1 MTAPDDK
8 KNNPQAPGG
17 GKPESKGDSAG
28 KSADSKPSHP
38 KVTDS
43 KSGDAHVADAPKSP
57 EQAKDKQAQSQL
69 QPRDTSRKTPDSIRK
84 QQTPEQ
90 QRRPAPA
97 KPAERKDKIKE
108 APEQSV
114 PLRLSCLAMSVLL
127 ISAAGAYSQAH
138 PLLTFL
144 FIWLAML
151 GTFLSYVFRE
161 KRPLWFGLLTA
172 IGAFMV
178 IFALFFACYQQMNT
192 GQLNLLPALI
202 LALAGLQA
210 LHCFDLRT
218 RADFSLSAVIGLTL
232 LVFTSGAANDLLFII
247 WILGYVSC
255 VSMLL
260 YFESVSRSKD
270 VGPSRPIGEGRP
282 ASLPKPTRRQAR
294 AATSVVLIPVCSLPL
309 FTILFYLLIPKSEP
323 MITWMMENFIRPN
336 IAVSQS
342 DRSRGVSGVPQA
354 PGGGG
359 SGSGVGGTGDGGDGE
374 GSNAKPVNPL
384 NKPGQEPNKKG
395 ARGLGSKGQGTGD
408 KPNFEETTD
417 KQKDLAEPRD
427 MAQIKKINPNSVVLR
442 ISSPR
447 AGYCRK
453 FAFDTYDGK
462 GWSRS
467 GPIDGVTFK
476 LDTEKNTF
484 DVGNANALLVP
495 TECPT
500 VEVRQIISL
509 DEDVAGNFIPAFW
522 VPQFV
527 ACSNFKD
534 VTVQADG
541 SLKSADVVEQGTTYE
556 AMSFMPIYKRSI
568 MRKLPERTSSDFKMT
583 LMGAPVEE
591 LRQAE
596 QELMNKYLQLPA
608 DLPVRVKK
616 RAKTAAGK
624 DANWFVKAER
634 IVEYL
639 RGKKYKYKTDDVYRI
654 ETGDTV
660 DNFLFQTNEG
670 DCMEYAS
677 SFVIMCRANGIPA
690 RIVGGF
696 LPGKFNKKT
705 GFWEVRMKDSH
716 AWAEIYLPNWSWVA
730 FDPTPK
736 GTLPEFEK
744 ENGWLS
750 GLADMGLAN
759 PFGSA
764 FQQKRSGPAGAGI
777 GHGIMGSKL
786 DKAIRDRK
794 RVNLKG
800 PDALPPPEEKK
811 VGFEGLLDQLA
822 KIRWWEVVIVLFVV
836 GSGLALAYVL
846 MRQRQATVIPML
858 PENAKPST
866 LLFFK
871 VVKELRK
878 YKVVRIPTDA
888 PMDLK
893 VKVHVAFEEHRK
905 EGKHVHESLEPLIGN
920 FLEVYSLDRFGRSD
934 RVAELENM
942 SEQIRELVNSRPA
955 SK

>member
-1 MTAPDDK
+1 MTSSDDTTNKDSKRTSAETGGSAEARSDAKGAPV
-8 KNNPQAPGG
+8 
-17 GKPESKGDSAG
+17 SKGDRPDQR
-28 KSADSKPSHP
+28 ADER
-38 KVTDS
+38 
-43 KSGDAHVADAPKSP
+43 AP
-57 EQAKDKQAQSQL
+57 DRQAQSVL
-69 QPRDTSRKTPDSIRK
+69 QSRDASQKTPESIRK

-90 QRRPAPA
+90 KRRPVPA
-97 KPAERKDKIKE
+97 KPVERKDKGKE

-161 KRPLWFGLLTA
+161 KRPLWFGILTA
-172 IGAFMV
+172 AGAFMV

-192 GQLNLLPALI
+192 GQINLLPALI

-218 RADFSLSAVIGLTL
+218 RADFSLAAIIGLTL

-282 ASLPKPTRRQAR
+282 ASLPKPARRQAR
-294 AATSVVLIPVCSLPL
+294 AATSVVLIPVCSLPI
-309 FTILFYLLIPKSEP
+309 FTILFYLLLPKSEP
-323 MITWMMENFIRPN
+323 MITWLMENLVRPN
-336 IAVSQS
+336 VAVSQS

-359 SGSGVGGTGDGGDGE
+359 SGTGAGGTGDGGDGE
-374 GSNAKPVNPL
+374 GSTAKPVNPL
-384 NKPGQEPNKKG
+384 NKPGEEQGKKG
-395 ARGLGSKGQGTGD
+395 ARGLGSKGEGTGD

-427 MAQIKKINPNSVVLR
+427 MAQIKKISPNTIVLR
-442 ISSPR
+442 INAPR
-447 AGYCRK
+447 AAYCRK
-453 FAFDTYDGK
+453 FAFDSYDGR

-500 VEVRQIISL
+500 VEVRQMITL
-509 DEDVAGNFIPAFW
+509 DEDVAGNFVPAFW
-522 VPQFV
+522 VPQFI
-527 ACSNFKD
+527 AGPTFKD
-534 VTVQADG
+534 VTVQVDG
-541 SLKSADVVEQGTTYE
+541 SLKSQDVVEQGTTYE
-556 AMSFMPIYKRSI
+556 VMSFLPIYKHAV
-568 MRKLPERTSSDFKMT
+568 MQKLPERTSSDFKMT

-596 QELMNKYLQLPA
+596 QDLMKKYLQLPA
-608 DLPVRVKK
+608 NLPSRVKK

-634 IVEYL
+634 IAEYL
-639 RGKKYKYKTDDVYRI
+639 RGKKYKYKTEDVYRI
-654 ETGDTV
+654 EAGDMV
-660 DNFLFQTNEG
+660 DNFLFQTCEG

-677 SFVIMCRANGIPA
+677 SFVVMCRANGIPA
-690 RIVGGF
+690 RMVGGF

-705 GFWEVRMKDSH
+705 GFWEVKMKDSH

-730 FDPTPK
+730 FDPTPQ
-736 GTLPEFEK
+736 GALPEFEK
-744 ENGWLS
+744 DNGWLS
-750 GLADMGLAN
+750 GLADLGLAN
-759 PFGSA
+759 PFGSS

-777 GHGIMGSKL
+777 GRGIVGSKL

-794 RVNLKG
+794 RINLKS
-800 PDALPPPEEKK
+800 PEQPTPPEEKK
-811 VGFEGLLDQLA
+811 FGLEWLLEHFA
-822 KIRWWEVVIVLFVV
+822 KIRWWEIIIVLFVV
-836 GSGLALAYVL
+836 ASGLSLAYVL
-846 MRQRQATVIPML
+846 MRQRQASIIPLL
-858 PENAKPST
+858 PDNAKPST

-871 VVKELRK
+871 VVAELRK
-878 YKVVRIPTDA
+878 FKVVRVPTDA

-905 EGKHVHESLEPLIGN
+905 EGKHVHENLEPLIGN

-934 RVAELENM
+934 RVAELESM
-942 SEQIRELVNSRPA
+942 SEQIKELVNSRPG
-955 SK
+955 K